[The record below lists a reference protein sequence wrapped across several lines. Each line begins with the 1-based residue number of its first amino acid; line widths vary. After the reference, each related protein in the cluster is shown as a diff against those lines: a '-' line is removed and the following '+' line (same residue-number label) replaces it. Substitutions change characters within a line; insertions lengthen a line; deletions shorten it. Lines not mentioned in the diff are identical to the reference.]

1 MPSGS
6 LNAKM
11 PVTMCVSGSS
21 RRKGVTEFFGSVRGA
36 LSVYCSSDDG
46 QLTDARFVLARFGE
60 DPDKVVAAF
69 WREHG
74 DGRFAIVPLF
84 AYGSPPRPEL
94 CTRSSLREALKTAR
108 FEENGTV
115 AMAWKAACEAHNVPN
130 RYLRPS

>member
-1 MPSGS
+1 M
-6 LNAKM
+6 
-11 PVTMCVSGSS
+11 
-21 RRKGVTEFFGSVRGA
+21 TEFFSSVRGA

-94 CTRSSLREALKTAR
+94 CSRQSLTQALKTAR
-108 FEENGTV
+108 FEENG
-115 AMAWKAACEAHNVPN
+115 AAEMAWKAACEAHKVPWN
-130 RYLRPS
+130 AHKAAPGWKAQATNTEATP

>member
-1 MPSGS
+1 M
-6 LNAKM
+6 
-11 PVTMCVSGSS
+11 
-21 RRKGVTEFFGSVRGA
+21 TEFFGSVRGA

-84 AYGSPPRPEL
+84 AYGAPPRREL
-94 CTRSSLREALKTAR
+94 CSQKSLAAALQTVTIEPSSVVEQQ
-108 FEENGTV
+108 
-115 AMAWKAACEAHNVPN
+115 WKSVCEAHNVAWPK
-130 RYLRPS
+130 RLQSAA